1 MGMTQTLTEC
11 PDPLPLVGQAVLFA
25 YFVDFVRSVGHICR
39 RVRCVAGRVAPER
52 LRIVCQDQQ

>member
-11 PDPLPLVGQAVLFA
+11 PDPLPLVRHAVLFG
-25 YFVDFVRSVGHICR
+25 YFVDFVRSDDHICPR
-39 RVRCVAGRVAPER
+39 LHASRGGSRLSR